1 MFDLHVFK
9 AIWRIRTLKKGLHV
23 FRGTQSNQSHLL
35 VDAVDAL
42 GRVAEA
48 LKCEELVQWTKN
60 ELDGYAAVE
69 TVPAYRHVGCEYRGD
84 ALKCGQALQKDY
96 LLPEEVWRQHLP
108 VTNNTFEYKGGL
120 SAMLDIVRDST
131 QARCVLRS
139 YRDFQVVN
147 VYNLQ
152 AGCEVIGPRCVCSRH
167 DVLNML
173 TAVSAKCESR
183 VKEIERSHPCLW
195 KVAGAFDWIL
205 KHWKIVGL
213 VLLLALVGSLIFC
226 HRKVPSKYVPP
237 VLQDYLPGVVVDR
250 DLKEN
255 EQGDSLAKAAALS
268 NGIMTA
274 VEAKADCLQK
284 RVEVVDERCSETS
297 TEITK
302 LREELD
308 VVNRRNSEFQSSVA
322 CFLRT
327 VPAGNGSDTS
337 KFRMVQVMANDG
349 NPDAQCDLGMMY
361 AKGMGCGK
369 DECKAFELV
378 HKSAEQDCV
387 DAQVTL
393 GVMYYYGTG
402 CKTNYERAVK
412 WFSNAADR
420 GDATAQCNLAR
431 MYDAGI
437 GCEKDVRKAL
447 GLYEKS
453 ASQGCANAQFEM
465 GIKFDQGEGCEK
477 NEIRAFECF
486 GKAAAQG
493 HQIAIYNLG
502 LCYEYGRGVE
512 RDLKKAEE
520 CFQDAQDGTE
530 KRISDLALEALG
542 RLENEKLPWWQRIA
556 PWRW

>member
-23 FRGTQSNQSHLL
+23 FRGTQSNRSHLL

-48 LKCEELVQWTKN
+48 LKCEELVQWTRN
-60 ELDGYAAVE
+60 ELDDYAADE

-131 QARCVLRS
+131 QATCVLRS

-152 AGCEVIGPRCVCSRH
+152 AGYEVIGPRCVCSRH

-213 VLLLALVGSLIFC
+213 ILLLALVGSLIFC

-237 VLQDYLPGVVVDR
+237 ALQDYLPGVVVDR

-255 EQGDSLAKAAALS
+255 EQGDSLTKAAALS

-327 VPAGNGSDTS
+327 VPAGYGSDTS

-349 NPDAQCDLGMMY
+349 NPDA
-361 AKGMGCGK
+361 
-369 DECKAFELV
+369 
-378 HKSAEQDCV
+378 
-387 DAQVTL
+387 
-393 GVMYYYGTG
+393 
-402 CKTNYERAVK
+402 
-412 WFSNAADR
+412 
-420 GDATAQCNLAR
+420 
-431 MYDAGI
+431 
-437 GCEKDVRKAL
+437 
-447 GLYEKS
+447 
-453 ASQGCANAQFEM
+453 
-465 GIKFDQGEGCEK
+465 
-477 NEIRAFECF
+477 
-486 GKAAAQG
+486 
-493 HQIAIYNLG
+493 
-502 LCYEYGRGVE
+502 
-512 RDLKKAEE
+512 
-520 CFQDAQDGTE
+520 
-530 KRISDLALEALG
+530 
-542 RLENEKLPWWQRIA
+542 
-556 PWRW
+556 

>member
-60 ELDGYAAVE
+60 ELDGYAADE

-131 QARCVLRS
+131 QATCVLRS

-152 AGCEVIGPRCVCSRH
+152 AGYEVIGPRCVCSRH

-173 TAVSAKCESR
+173 TAVSAKCESHVR
-183 VKEIERSHPCLW
+183 EIEGSHPCLW

-213 VLLLALVGSLIFC
+213 ILLLALVGSLIFC
-226 HRKVPSKYVPP
+226 HRK
-237 VLQDYLPGVVVDR
+237 
-250 DLKEN
+250 
-255 EQGDSLAKAAALS
+255 
-268 NGIMTA
+268 
-274 VEAKADCLQK
+274 
-284 RVEVVDERCSETS
+284 
-297 TEITK
+297 
-302 LREELD
+302 
-308 VVNRRNSEFQSSVA
+308 NRRNSEFQSSVA

-361 AKGMGCGK
+361 A
-369 DECKAFELV
+369 D
-378 HKSAEQDCV
+378 
-387 DAQVTL
+387 
-393 GVMYYYGTG
+393 GTG
-402 CKTNYERAVK
+402 CKKDEK
-412 WFSNAADR
+412 ESIEWF
-420 GDATAQCNLAR
+420 
-431 MYDAGI
+431 Y
-437 GCEKDVRKAL
+437 
-447 GLYEKS
+447 
-453 ASQGCANAQFEM
+453 
-465 GIKFDQGEGCEK
+465 
-477 NEIRAFECF
+477 
-486 GKAAAQG
+486 KAAERGSVEALFRLGVAYEISKGVTQDLTRACYYYLKAGEKGHSFAQ
-493 HQIAIYNLG
+493 YNLG
-502 LCYEYGRGVE
+502 NMHRAGRP
-512 RDLKKAEE
+512 
-520 CFQDAQDGTE
+520 
-530 KRISDLALEALG
+530 RIMV
-542 RLENEKLPWWQRIA
+542 
-556 PWRW
+556 